1 MSTFCNLLN
10 NSFPAPV
17 LDVDAS
23 DMNVSDANNYIF
35 DLSQVVA
42 DDTFEITEQ
51 SVDSISIHV
60 LSKSFN
66 GYNLPITSTYS
77 RLNSDVLF
85 QFTSTGNLPTDPYY
99 CNGYIVDNT
108 GEQIQVFCGTCNVIL
123 PSGKMTFKH
132 VYEPSDPAW
141 DPTGSYVYFKQFPIC
156 DENSKINLPSNYASF
171 DSPDTRIKPDSG
183 FSVICVFKD
192 INPSDVSTLAPDTD
206 TSQVVTISDD
216 TKIYLPGR
224 LSNGNFF
231 ISSFGTNNL
240 IPYSG
245 VLICNSKEW
254 STISSKGTLSKGS
267 SESENT
273 SVSFNP
279 VDGLNNVSRFILWNR
294 DLPLD
299 YLIDYYNKNV
309 LPNAACYFD
318 VSKDYHGA
326 FNVDS
331 YGFGAWQLC
340 DHSGNGLYAQLKN
353 YNKLNNVTRATNIF
367 SPISSRC
374 EYDTPSAGVY
384 HVTKITP
391 PGSPT
396 NSVYNMILFSCPVS
410 SFRGLGTKISV
421 YISTPS
427 GRTFSTDASFSCY
440 DGNTGKNVD
449 FYYTLSSGM
458 NVIDLTNIHSLTEG
472 NNVYIKI
479 PNSFC
484 DKDAEGNFI
493 ATNTDFYIIC
503 MPVVDL
509 STHVGWAWWDPNVG
523 DLTSWYNQT
532 RTPATLIN
540 KNKVDI
546 TPCTYVWNFQKRI
559 TPIFEDDKIVVY
571 PPFRTNFKG
580 DNLYSASVDAHLY
593 TSTDDIIKSHT
604 LFTKNEDT
612 GLVSVD
618 YPGYVLFKGEDY
630 STSVL
635 ALSSNEKTVFEQVPN
650 FYDFFQFKGMD
661 GAPYFNILNK
671 DGSYNRDAWNT
682 IIMEFEAPNTLNN
695 TAEYYCQGN
704 LGNIDINESQQ
715 GTELAY
721 YYDVPEGSVC
731 YINGQENTSI
741 TAVSLRG
748 KRTTVAIVGDNVTTN
763 SMKYIG
769 CVGTGSAN
777 DGSNGSSTFKFYKFL
792 AFKEKLTKEQLKKV
806 YEKYDFYMGN

>member
-1 MSTFCNLLN
+1 MSTFRNLIN

-17 LDVDAS
+17 LDIDAS

-85 QFTSTGNLPTDPYY
+85 QCKDISNFPTDPYY
-99 CNGYIVDNT
+99 CDGYIVDNT
-108 GEQIQVFCGTCNVIL
+108 GEQVSIFGGTCNIIL
-123 PSGKMTFKH
+123 PSGKTTFRH
-132 VYEPSDPAW
+132 VFEPSDPAW

-156 DENSKINLPSNYASF
+156 DENSKINLPDNYASL
-171 DSPDTRIKPDSG
+171 SLPAARTKPDSG

-192 INPSDVSTLAPDTD
+192 INPSNVSTLAPEPTIP
-206 TSQVVTISDD
+206 TVVSVSAYSTEIRVPVEGVSSV
-216 TKIYLPGR
+216 L
-224 LSNGNFF
+224 
-231 ISSFGTNNL
+231 SFGNYSSVPN
-240 IPYSG
+240 SG
-245 VLICNSKEW
+245 VLIYNSKEW
-254 STISSKGTLSKGS
+254 STISSNGILSKGS
-267 SESENT
+267 KGPNNNII
-273 SVSFNP
+273 SFDP
-279 VDGLNNVSRFILWNR
+279 DYDLNCVSRFILWNR

-353 YNKLNNVTRATNIF
+353 YNKLSNVTRATNIF

-396 NSVYNMILFSCPVS
+396 DSVYNMILFWCPIS
-410 SFRGLGTKISV
+410 SFKGLGTKISV

-440 DGNTGKNVD
+440 EGNTGENVD
-449 FYYTLSSGM
+449 FYYTLSAGM
-458 NVIDLTNIHSLTEG
+458 NVIDLTNVHSLTEG
-472 NNVYIKI
+472 NNVFIKI

-493 ATNTDFYIIC
+493 ETNTDFYIIC
-503 MPVVDL
+503 FPVVDL

-523 DLTSWYNQT
+523 DLTSWKNSVI
-532 RTPATLIN
+532 TPATLIN
-540 KNKVDI
+540 KNKVDTTLCEHPYNI
-546 TPCTYVWNFQKRI
+546 QKWI
-559 TPIFEDDKIVVY
+559 DPIFQDDKIVVY
-571 PPFRTNFKG
+571 PPFRTNFRG
-580 DNLYSASVDAHLY
+580 ENLDKAFAQAHLY
-593 TSTDDIIKSHT
+593 NSTEETIVSSTIFSKD
-604 LFTKNEDT
+604 EDT
-612 GLVSVD
+612 GLISVD
-618 YPGYVLFKGEDY
+618 YPGYVLFKEEGY
-630 STSVL
+630 SGQYFSLCLNT
-635 ALSSNEKTVFEQVPN
+635 KTVFEQVPN

-671 DGSYNRDAWNT
+671 DGSNNRDTWNT
-682 IIMEFEAPNTLNN
+682 IIMEFEAPSSLNN

-704 LGNIDINESQQ
+704 LGNIDINESQE

-721 YYDVPEGSVC
+721 YYDVPEDSVC

-741 TAVSLRG
+741 TAASLRG
-748 KRTTVAIVGDNVTTN
+748 KRTTVAIVGDNIATN
-763 SMKYIG
+763 SSKYIG
-769 CVGTGSAN
+769 CVQSGGAL

-792 AFKEKLTKEQLKKV
+792 AFKEKLTKEQINLAI
-806 YEKYDFYMGN
+806 EKYFN

>member
-23 DMNVSDANNYIF
+23 NMNVSDANNYIF

-66 GYNLPITSTYS
+66 GFNLPITSTYS

-85 QFTSTGNLPTDPYY
+85 QCKDISNFPTDPYY

-108 GEQIQVFCGTCNVIL
+108 GEQISIFGGTCNIIL
-123 PSGKMTFKH
+123 PSGKTTFRH
-132 VYEPSDPAW
+132 VFEPSDPAW
-141 DPTGSYVYFKQFPIC
+141 DPTGSYIYFKQFPIC
-156 DENSKINLPSNYASF
+156 DENSKINLPSNYASL
-171 DSPDTRIKPDSG
+171 SLPAARTKPDSG

-192 INPSDVSTLAPDTD
+192 INPSNVSTLAPDLTIP
-206 TSQVVTISDD
+206 TVVSVSAYSTEIRVPVEGVSSV
-216 TKIYLPGR
+216 L
-224 LSNGNFF
+224 
-231 ISSFGTNNL
+231 SFGNYSSVPN
-240 IPYSG
+240 SG
-245 VLICNSKEW
+245 VLIYNSKEW
-254 STISSKGTLSKGS
+254 STISSNGILSKGS
-267 SESENT
+267 KGPNNNII
-273 SVSFNP
+273 SFNP
-279 VDGLNNVSRFILWNR
+279 DYDLNCVSRFILWNR

-331 YGFGAWQLC
+331 FGFGAWQLC

-353 YNKLNNVTRATNIF
+353 YNKLSNVTRATNIF
-367 SPISSRC
+367 SSISSRC
-374 EYDTPSAGVY
+374 EYDTLSDGIY

-396 NSVYNMILFSCPVS
+396 NSLYNMILFSCPGS

-440 DGNTGKNVD
+440 DGYTGENVD
-449 FYYTLSSGM
+449 FYYALSSGM
-458 NVIDLTNIHSLTEG
+458 NVIDLTNVHSLTE
-472 NNVYIKI
+472 NNNIYIQI
-479 PNSFC
+479 PSSFC

-503 MPVVDL
+503 FPVVDL

-523 DLTSWYNQT
+523 NLASWYNQT
-532 RTPATLIN
+532 RTPATLVN

-559 TPIFEDDKIVVY
+559 TPIFEDDTIVVY

-635 ALSSNEKTVFEQVPN
+635 ALSINEKTVFEQVPN
-650 FYDFFQFKGMD
+650 FFDFFQFKGMD
-661 GAPYFNILNK
+661 GALYFNILNK
-671 DGSYNRDAWNT
+671 DGSSNRDTWDT

-695 TAEYYCQGN
+695 VAEYYCQGN
-704 LGNIDINESQQ
+704 LGNIDINESKE

-748 KRTTVAIVGDNVTTN
+748 KRTTVAIVGDSEVTNTT
-763 SMKYIG
+763 KYIG
-769 CVGTGSAN
+769 CVGTGTAS

-792 AFKEKLTKEQLKKV
+792 AFKEKLTKEQINLAI
-806 YEKYDFYMGN
+806 EKYFN